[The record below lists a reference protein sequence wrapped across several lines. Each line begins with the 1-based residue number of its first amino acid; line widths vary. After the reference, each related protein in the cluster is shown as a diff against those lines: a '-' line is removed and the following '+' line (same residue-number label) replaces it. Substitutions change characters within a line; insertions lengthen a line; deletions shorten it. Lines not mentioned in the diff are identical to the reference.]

1 MEIIM
6 QNSYIANKSH
16 CVINIAGS
24 DTKPLAEISIII
36 FACMCFPLVCQADI
50 TQHLFLVNTVSTLQI
65 YEAMTH

>member
-24 DTKPLAEISIII
+24 DTKPLAGNKHYHIRLHV
-36 FACMCFPLVCQADI
+36 FPLSLSGRYYPTFVFSKYSFHFAD
-50 TQHLFLVNTVSTLQI
+50 L
-65 YEAMTH
+65 

>member
-1 MEIIM
+1 M

-24 DTKPLAEISIII
+24 DTKPLAGSL
-36 FACMCFPLVCQADI
+36 LVCQADI

>member
-24 DTKPLAEISIII
+24 DTKPLAGS
-36 FACMCFPLVCQADI
+36 PLVCQADI

>member
-1 MEIIM
+1 M

-24 DTKPLAEISIII
+24 DTKPLAGS
-36 FACMCFPLVCQADI
+36 PLVCQADI